1 MTIKELCELLPECVR
16 IQISGAFDDVEIPRD
31 DGDFW
36 MECLGDYEIFG
47 ILPIEKN
54 RLRIS
59 LKTQYVKRSN

>member
-1 MTIKELCELLPECVR
+1 MTIKELCALLPECVK
-16 IQISGAFDDVEIPRD
+16 IKISGAFDDVEIPRD

-47 ILPIEKN
+47 ILPVAKN
-54 RLRIS
+54 ELRIS